1 MENDSLLYLISGL
14 GTFNGFIFGIYLFFS
29 QLGNKRTNI
38 YLGIFLILISIRFFR
53 SIHFH
58 FYGPDHTIFHIGHT
72 AFLIAIP
79 FIYFYFRASFTRNKR
94 LKRTDFIH
102 LLPLLILTIHS
113 FNVLNMVS
121 FSVLIFYTLLSYR
134 ILHKFQSKN
143 NEINLKAYN
152 YYWYRNLLF
161 ILLINSILYLLNLT
175 LHLMPYILGAIS
187 YSIIFY
193 IMMFYW
199 NRYQQTQKQRKI
211 LRKYNGSGLSIEEA
225 KTYIDQLFEKITK
238 DDLYKDP
245 FLDLKKLAELLS
257 IPYYQ
262 LSQII
267 NQHLGKNFTEFIN
280 EYRVNEAKRLLKNP
294 ANINETIENIAYDS
308 GFNNPSSFYA
318 AFKKIA
324 QTTPTKYKKE
334 QLKLP

>member
-1 MENDSLLYLISGL
+1 
-14 GTFNGFIFGIYLFFS
+14 
-29 QLGNKRTNI
+29 
-38 YLGIFLILISIRFFR
+38 
-53 SIHFH
+53 
-58 FYGPDHTIFHIGHT
+58 
-72 AFLIAIP
+72 
-79 FIYFYFRASFTRNKR
+79 
-94 LKRTDFIH
+94 
-102 LLPLLILTIHS
+102 
-113 FNVLNMVS
+113 
-121 FSVLIFYTLLSYR
+121 
-134 ILHKFQSKN
+134 
-143 NEINLKAYN
+143 
-152 YYWYRNLLF
+152 
-161 ILLINSILYLLNLT
+161 
-175 LHLMPYILGAIS
+175 MPYILGAIS